1 MPAATLTTTLS
12 ELNRFYGVY
21 FDVVNKKTSNSQE
34 QNDTRKNV
42 PWRKNE
48 LFFLFDEVTWS

>member
-1 MPAATLTTTLS
+1 MKPM
-12 ELNRFYGVY
+12 
-21 FDVVNKKTSNSQE
+21 

-48 LFFLFDEVTWS
+48 LFFLFDEVTLELVSSLSVESVLKTC